1 MLNKT
6 LARTLGRRLL
16 LSFLLAAAFLLT
28 FSEIVYRMMRNPDE
42 RGPQTIEITVP
53 KGTAERIAMGM
64 PVPVIPND
72 MIFVIG
78 DTLLVRNED
87 VVPHQLGPLWI
98 PAGSSASLQMQ
109 RVDDYVYSCTF
120 QPTKYLGFTVR
131 TATTWQSRLA
141 ALWYGTIPLTM
152 FIFVYGLMVRTPPE
166 MQRAFE

>member
-1 MLNKT
+1 MLDKSLT
-6 LARTLGRRLL
+6 RALGRRLL
-16 LSFLLAAAFLLT
+16 FSFLLAAAFLLL
-28 FSEIVYRMMRNPDE
+28 FSEAAYRLMRSPDE
-42 RGPQTIEITVP
+42 RGPQTIEITIP
-53 KGTAERIAMGM
+53 KGTAERITMGM
-64 PVPVIPND
+64 PVPTIPDD

-78 DTLLVRNED
+78 DTLLVNNQD

-98 PAGSSASLQMQ
+98 PANGSASLQMQ

-152 FIFVYGLMVRTPPE
+152 FIFVYSLMVRTPPE
-166 MQRAFE
+166 MKSAFD